1 MDRRAEPIALT
12 EVREGFTQEVA
23 PDESQRTPEAAT
35 RGALFTR
42 R

>member
-23 PDESQRTPEAAT
+23 PDESQRAPKATTREAVIH
-35 RGALFTR
+35 
-42 R
+42 